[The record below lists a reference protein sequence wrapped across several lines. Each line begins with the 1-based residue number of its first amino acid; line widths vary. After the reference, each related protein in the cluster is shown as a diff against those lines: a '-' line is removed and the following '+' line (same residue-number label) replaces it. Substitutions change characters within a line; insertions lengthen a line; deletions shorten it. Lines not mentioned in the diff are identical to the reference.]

1 MPQIKSFA
9 VQQAIIDTV
18 QSVVDAYG
26 LQSLPG
32 SDGEFEVKEDIPEV
46 TKGYTLGDDLPFTAT
61 MKAIFDPEKVQPAE
75 DDEGVIDVEV
85 ESKEEETAE

>member
-18 QSVVDAYG
+18 QAVVDAYG

-32 SDGEFEVKEDIPEV
+32 SDGEFEVKEDIPEI
-46 TKGYTLGDDLPFTAT
+46 TKSYTVGDDLPFTAT
-61 MKAIFDPEKVQPAE
+61 MKATFDPEKVKPSETE
-75 DDEGVIDVEV
+75 DGDDGVIDVEV
-85 ESKEEETAE
+85 ESSE